1 MKKEELALKIKKLL
15 EEELKDTIWYPEN
28 FNDIPQCD
36 KDSLCYNPDTLNV
49 EIPIMEKG
57 EPTWLRFVVSVEDV
71 RENLN
76 HK

>member
-28 FNDIPQCD
+28 FNDIAQCD